1 MYKSKGLTASYKP
14 SETASIALARNS
26 EHRKTMGYIVMVT
39 MGISFLLI
47 LSSLL
52 PINIG
57 TTILP
62 LIRFIIV
69 IVLNL
74 FVVVL
79 FVISNEKR
87 KDIIKYDF
95 EGQKSD
101 EDREILHLGYPK
113 NDLKI
118 IGVAL
123 LIIALQILDLVI
135 NLV

>member
-1 MYKSKGLTASYKP
+1 MYKSKGLNVSYKP
-14 SETASIALARNS
+14 SETASIALEKNS
-26 EHRKTMGYIVMVT
+26 EHKKTMAYIGIIT
-39 MGISFLLI
+39 MAISLLLI
-47 LSSLL
+47 LSNLFSIHLA
-52 PINIG
+52 
-57 TTILP
+57 TTTFS
-62 LIRFIIV
+62 LIRFTII
-69 IVLNL
+69 IALNL
-74 FVVVL
+74 FVVVS
-79 FVISNEKR
+79 FIIINEKR